1 MKFILFSTC
10 EYTRYFVY
18 SKGTLLDFVEQ
29 LLVGV
34 GFCKSFGFD
43 ILFSNIFYLCN
54 VNDKN

>member
-18 SKGTLLDFVEQ
+18 SKGTSLDFVEQ

-34 GFCKSFGFD
+34 GFCKSFGID
-43 ILFSNIFYLCN
+43 SLFSNIFYLCN